1 MKLSFETSM
10 SKIISIISIYNL
22 RSSFLFLHITLTSKS
37 FAIQKL
43 YEKKKENIKNIAEL
57 FNWSHRVKRKILI
70 AGWKC
75 NGGYVTD

>member
-1 MKLSFETSM
+1 M

-22 RSSFLFLHITLTSKS
+22 RSSFLFLHITLTSKIFCDS
-37 FAIQKL
+37 KIIR
-43 YEKKKENIKNIAEL
+43 EKKENIKNIAEL